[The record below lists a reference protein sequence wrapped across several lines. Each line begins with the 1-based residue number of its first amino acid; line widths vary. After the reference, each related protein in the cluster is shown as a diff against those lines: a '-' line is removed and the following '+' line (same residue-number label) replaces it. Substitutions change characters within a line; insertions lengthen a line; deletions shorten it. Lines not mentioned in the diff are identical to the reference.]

1 MLGYAAHGRIG
12 FGVALGSGGSV
23 QTRTMRPDM
32 GVEMSQAGF
41 ALTLTVDDLE
51 AVPAVEQQERATSAR
66 SGSPTWARR
75 YAVQVAVGD
84 AISLLLAASV
94 ATLIRFGGLDAN
106 LHVTET
112 TSNYRIV
119 VLATVLLWLLVLA
132 IGGGYDP
139 SILGAG
145 AEELRRIV
153 RAGLHFL
160 AITCIL
166 VVALDANLARGYIVA
181 IVPAGVTFA
190 LVGRDL
196 NRMWLRRQR
205 HRGRAIRR
213 VLGVGPVVSVSD
225 LALHFQRSR
234 WAGYEVVAVLPSQP
248 HDEASVTVG
257 STEIPVVGG
266 NGGVAS
272 VLDMVDVDI
281 VAVAGDAAMPP
292 GGLRALAWEL
302 EGTGVGLAV
311 VPAVTDLA
319 GPRIA
324 FRSVSGLP
332 LLHLEEPRFKG
343 PARALKECTDRIGA
357 ALALVALAPVLLVV
371 GILIKAT
378 SRGPVLYRQARV
390 GRGGCHFTLLKFRTM
405 VDGADAGMTDLKPHN
420 EVDGPLFKM
429 RNDPRVTPLG
439 HLLRRFS
446 VDEVPQL
453 VNVAKGDMS
462 LVGPRPHLPS
472 EIEEFHQNVGRK
484 LLVKPGMTGLW
495 QVSGRSDLPY
505 EEAVRL
511 DLYYVENWSPSL
523 DLVICARTIYAV
535 LKGRGA
541 Y

>member
-1 MLGYAAHGRIG
+1 
-12 FGVALGSGGSV
+12 
-23 QTRTMRPDM
+23 
-32 GVEMSQAGF
+32 MSPAGF
-41 ALTLTVDDLE
+41 AMTLTVDDSE
-51 AVPAVEQQERATSAR
+51 AVPAVEPLARPIPAR

-94 ATLIRFGGLDAN
+94 ATLTRFGGLDAS
-106 LHVTET
+106 LRVTET
-112 TSNYRIV
+112 TSNYRVVILVTV
-119 VLATVLLWLLVLA
+119 VLWLAVLA

-145 AEELRRIV
+145 SEELRRIV
-153 RAGLHFL
+153 RAGVHFL
-160 AITCIL
+160 AFTCIL

-181 IVPAGVTFA
+181 IVPTGVTFA
-190 LVGRDL
+190 LAGRDL
-196 NRMWLRRQR
+196 NRLWLRRQR
-205 HRGRAIRR
+205 HRGRSIRR
-213 VLGVGPVVSVSD
+213 VLGVGPVEAISD
-225 LALHFQRSR
+225 LAQHFQRSR
-234 WAGYEVVAVLPSQP
+234 WAGYEVVAVFSSQP
-248 HDEASVTVG
+248 HHEASITVG

-272 VLDMVDVDI
+272 LLDMLDVDM
-281 VAVAGDAAMPP
+281 VAVAGDTAMPR
-292 GGLRALAWEL
+292 GQLRALAWEL
-302 EGTGVGLAV
+302 EGTGVDLAV

-343 PARALKECTDRIGA
+343 PARALKGFTDRLGA

-390 GRGGCHFTLLKFRTM
+390 GLGGRHFTVLKFRTM

-420 EVDGPLFKM
+420 EADGPLFKM
-429 RNDPRVTPLG
+429 RNDPRVTPVG

-462 LVGPRPHLPS
+462 LVGPRPPLPS
-472 EIEEFHQNVGRK
+472 EVEEFHPDVRRK
-484 LLVKPGMTGLW
+484 LLVKPGITGLW
-495 QVSGRSDLPY
+495 QVSGRSDLPW

-523 DLVICARTIYAV
+523 DLVICVRTIYAV